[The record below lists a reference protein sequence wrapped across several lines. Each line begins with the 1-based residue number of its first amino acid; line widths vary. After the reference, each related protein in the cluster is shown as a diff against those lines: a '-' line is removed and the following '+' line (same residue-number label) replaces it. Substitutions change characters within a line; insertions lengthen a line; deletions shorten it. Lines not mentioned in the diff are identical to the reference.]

1 MSKKPS
7 ELTVLTRNF
16 GDFDELSEN
25 LQGWNLDL
33 TRMDR
38 GPFVGEILQVGGED
52 FQFSSFNIS
61 CRHEQGGSPPPG
73 LKTFG
78 ILSPTSPPIVFR
90 NRQLGQE
97 GICAFSPDKEV
108 DVQAPPGWAAFGL
121 SFTEDLLV
129 SVSQRMGLPPWE
141 DMLAQKD
148 LAVCHPEV
156 LFRLKSWLQSVRQ
169 QFSPASGNPFSKC
182 FMDQFVSELPR
193 RFLNTM
199 ASSSPITFRQ
209 SLRKRD
215 RAIKKIKEFLAEFP
229 DGPPT
234 MEDLCEVAQVSE
246 RTLEYAFQARYGVTP
261 HTYLRFYRLN
271 GAQKV
276 LRAADP
282 ASTTVTKVAT
292 DWGFRHFGRF
302 SSHYREIFGERPFE
316 TLKNP
321 KSGLPVK

>member
-1 MSKKPS
+1 
-7 ELTVLTRNF
+7 
-16 GDFDELSEN
+16 
-25 LQGWNLDL
+25 
-33 TRMDR
+33 
-38 GPFVGEILQVGGED
+38 
-52 FQFSSFNIS
+52 
-61 CRHEQGGSPPPG
+61 
-73 LKTFG
+73 
-78 ILSPTSPPIVFR
+78 
-90 NRQLGQE
+90 
-97 GICAFSPDKEV
+97 
-108 DVQAPPGWAAFGL
+108 
-121 SFTEDLLV
+121 
-129 SVSQRMGLPPWE
+129 MGLPPWE

-169 QFSPASGNPFSKC
+169 QFSPASGNPRTKC

-271 GAQKV
+271 GAHKV